1 MKCIHFY
8 IQILKKI
15 CSTLKQR
22 IVLLGL
28 FRSDESSYSYPYL
41 LTVFS
46 IAAIFRSLLRSLT
59 RSTCTYSF
67 RQSLLWVSKRSSIN
81 LFYFVPFLGGVACW
95 YCKMCIYIYI
105 IYLFIYFSAL
115 WATQVFCW
123 TLSHKCHRMFMLT
136 VSPWGMNSW
145 FTTLW
150 LSKMTSR
157 LLVFLSP
164 GSQTGLFLWNLQKSA
179 LMRRHKNR
187 IECLLSV

>member
-95 YCKMCIYIYI
+95 YCKMCIYILF
-105 IYLFIYFSAL
+105 IYLFILVRSEPLRFSAERCHTN
-115 WATQVFCW
+115 ATGCSCW
-123 TLSHKCHRMFMLT
+123 QSHPGGWIH
-136 VSPWGMNSW
+136 
-145 FTTLW
+145 
-150 LSKMTSR
+150 
-157 LLVFLSP
+157 
-164 GSQTGLFLWNLQKSA
+164 GSQRSDCQKWRAGSWSSCHQD
-179 LMRRHKNR
+179 HKLDSSCEICR
-187 IECLLSV
+187 KVL